1 MQSRVVEKDCHTP
14 EAEPVLLTRLQI
26 ATLQTMRAR
35 IRAAR
40 APLEAM
46 GILIGA
52 LEAMVAPGIALSPFE
67 LGEVRRVTDH
77 VVALATQQHIT
88 ALAEAGLRL
97 QTLID
102 ELALLPAAPTAGIAL
117 QLPVLRRLAA
127 RF

>member
-1 MQSRVVEKDCHTP
+1 
-14 EAEPVLLTRLQI
+14 LLNRLQI
-26 ATLQTMRAR
+26 VALQTMRAR

-46 GILIGA
+46 AILIGA
-52 LEAMVAPGIALSPFE
+52 LEAMVAPGIALSAFE
-67 LGEVRRVTDH
+67 LREVRRVTDH
-77 VVALATQQHIT
+77 VVALATQQNVT

-97 QTLID
+97 QSLID

>member
-1 MQSRVVEKDCHTP
+1 MERDYHNP
-14 EAEPVLLTRLQI
+14 EAEPVLLNRLQI
-26 ATLQTMRAR
+26 VALQTMRAR

-46 GILIGA
+46 AILIGA
-52 LEAMVAPGIALSPFE
+52 LEAMVAPGIALSAFE
-67 LGEVRRVTDH
+67 LREVRRVIDH
-77 VVALATQQHIT
+77 VVALATQQNVT

-97 QTLID
+97 QSLID

>member
-1 MQSRVVEKDCHTP
+1 MEGKYLNP
-14 EAEPVLLTRLQI
+14 EDEPVLLNRLQI
-26 ATLQTMRAR
+26 VALQTMRAR
-35 IRAAR
+35 IRAGR

-46 GILIGA
+46 AILIGA
-52 LEAMVAPGIALSPFE
+52 LEAMVAPGIALSAFE

-77 VVALATQQHIT
+77 VVALATQQNIT

-97 QTLID
+97 HALID
-102 ELALLPAAPTAGIAL
+102 ELALLPAAPTKAIAS